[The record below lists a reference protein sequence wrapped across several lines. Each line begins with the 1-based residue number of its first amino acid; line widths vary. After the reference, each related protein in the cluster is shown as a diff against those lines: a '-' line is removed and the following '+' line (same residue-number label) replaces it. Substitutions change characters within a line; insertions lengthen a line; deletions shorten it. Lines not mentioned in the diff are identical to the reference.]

1 MANSLTGNV
10 WKCDTA
16 ASLITTPLRV
26 HKFAWTPTAA
36 GNDISVLDNGGN
48 EIWTYKAIAGTTDQ
62 TIIYETIIDGSVSGI
77 NLSTLDAGTF
87 WVYLK

>member
-1 MANSLTGNV
+1 MANSQTGNV

-16 ASLITTPLRV
+16 ASLITTPVRV
-26 HKFAWTPTAA
+26 NKFVWTPTVA
-36 GNDISVLDNGGN
+36 GDDILVVDNGGN
-48 EIWTYKAIAGTTDQ
+48 EIWSLKAVAGTTDQ
-62 TIIYETIIDGSVSGI
+62 TLPIEFPIDGSLNGI

>member
-26 HKFAWTPTAA
+26 SKFVWTPAA
-36 GNDISVLDNGGN
+36 SGDDISVLDNGGN
-48 EIWTYKAIAGTTDQ
+48 EIWTYKAIAGDTTQNIPYDFM
-62 TIIYETIIDGSVSGI
+62 IDGSLNGI
-77 NLSTLDAGTF
+77 NLSTLDSGTF